1 MKVFLI
7 TLLGSMLIAPFAHS
21 HGGHDHGSAGEATF
35 MPVGNENGAV
45 INLYRDKSCSC
56 CSKWGASMAQ
66 AGYRVVDHISDE
78 MSSLKE
84 EEGISSDVA
93 SCHTAFISGYFIEGH
108 VPARREQLPI
118 AFPPILNRD
127 AQIEP
132 KRQCGSASKQ

>member
-1 MKVFLI
+1 
-7 TLLGSMLIAPFAHS
+7 
-21 HGGHDHGSAGEATF
+21 

-108 VPARREQLPI
+108 VPAESIDRLLRDMPDLAGLAVPGMPVGSPGMESPMGMAENYNVMAVGIDGSTSVFDRYQG
-118 AFPPILNRD
+118 LNR
-127 AQIEP
+127 Q
-132 KRQCGSASKQ
+132 